1 MKTLEVVF
9 EAGTHEVETEHG
21 KATVVIPRS
30 VSINSL
36 LPALKALAT
45 NALQEVNQ

>member
-21 KATVVIPRS
+21 KATVVIPLS

-36 LPALKALAT
+36 LPVLKALAT